1 MGQRSRKRR
10 TTGGTSAASPARRDS
25 PRRGEAGDE
34 PAGRGSGVRRL
45 PAGGDS
51 TAGGAPGAGTNGNR
65 GGARSPSED
74 NLRRGYARGRAKE
87 EEARANLQ
95 PLGPKERPRAV
106 TVAAVIAALLAL
118 ANLVLLLIG
127 LEVNGEAPSVTGTL
141 IFCAIMAAAAVGMWF
156 RQYWAVLGF
165 EMLLGIALVG
175 AGISLLRASNLQA
188 VALCLGI
195 FVLCG
200 PLFWFLIRA
209 MARLQMPSRTR

>member
-1 MGQRSRKRR
+1 LGQRSRKRR
-10 TTGGTSAASPARRDS
+10 ATGGTSAASPARRNS
-25 PRRGEAGDE
+25 Q
-34 PAGRGSGVRRL
+34 PADGVRRL

-51 TAGGAPGAGTNGNR
+51 AEGGPPGDGAPGDGAPGNGAPGNSGT
-65 GGARSPSED
+65 D
-74 NLRRGYARGRAKE
+74 LQRGYARSRAKADE
-87 EEARANLQ
+87 VRANLE
-95 PLGPKERPRAV
+95 PLGPNERPRAV

-127 LEVNGEAPSVTGTL
+127 FEVNGEEPSVTGTL
-141 IFCAIMAAAAVGMWF
+141 IFCAIMATAAVGMWF

-200 PLFWFLIRA
+200 PLFWYLIRA

>member
-1 MGQRSRKRR
+1 LGQRSRKRR
-10 TTGGTSAASPARRDS
+10 A
-25 PRRGEAGDE
+25 
-34 PAGRGSGVRRL
+34 
-45 PAGGDS
+45 
-51 TAGGAPGAGTNGNR
+51 NGNR
-65 GGARSPSED
+65 AGAKSRTED
-74 NLRRGYARGRAKE
+74 DLHRGYARSRAKE
-87 EEARANLQ
+87 DEARASLK
-95 PLGPKERPRAV
+95 PLGRGERPRAV
-106 TVAAVIAALLAL
+106 TVAAVVAALLAV

-127 LEVNGEAPSVTGTL
+127 WEVNGEAPSVAGTL
-141 IFCAIMAAAAVGMWF
+141 IFCAIMATAAVGMWY